1 MVSQVPSS
9 RSRFV
14 LASLR
19 CWECAE
25 SVALFLRLVIKFPA
39 SLYFFPKP
47 KKSTF
52 VGMIFFTP
60 AALWRWR
67 KDGIA
72 AVGRL
77 VRHALC
83 L

>member
-9 RSRFV
+9 R
-14 LASLR
+14 LASY
-19 CWECAE
+19 WPACAAG
-25 SVALFLRLVIKFPA
+25 SALKAWPSFLRLVIKFPA

-47 KKSTF
+47 KKSAF

-77 VRHALC
+77 LRHALC